1 MDLIEELQESPGS
14 PLQDPD
20 LRLMKESPNLFS
32 KQEGKY
38 GMHGSLATKVI
49 KVDQGGLARPQQ
61 RP

>member
-20 LRLMKESPNLFS
+20 LRLMKESPDLYS

-38 GMHGSLATKVI
+38 GINGSLNSRI
-49 KVDQGGLARPQQ
+49 LKVDQGGLTRPMQ